1 MKLLIAGS
9 RSVTD
14 FDFTPYV
21 STDTDLIISGGAR
34 GIDRIAERYADEKG
48 ISKLVLRPNYRLY
61 GKAAPIKRNEVM
73 VALADALI
81 IVWDGVSRGTK
92 YTLEYAKKK
101 GKPVTL
107 VLYEKKDK

>member
-21 STDTDLIISGGAR
+21 PPDTDLIISGGAR
-34 GIDRIAERYADEKG
+34 GIDRIAEQYADEKG
-48 ISKLVLRPNYRLY
+48 ISKLVLRPKYHLY
-61 GKAAPIKRNEVM
+61 GKGAPIKRNEVM
-73 VALADALI
+73 VALADTLV